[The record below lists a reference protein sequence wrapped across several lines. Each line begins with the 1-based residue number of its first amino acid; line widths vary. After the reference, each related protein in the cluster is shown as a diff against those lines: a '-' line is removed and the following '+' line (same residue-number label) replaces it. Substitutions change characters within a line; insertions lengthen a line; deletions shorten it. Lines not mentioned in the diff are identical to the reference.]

1 MNLHKTVENI
11 LHDDLNYPREL
22 SWEIDWGIIKEITDP
37 EDVELVQTTMTEPL
51 EGFIPLQNGNR
62 LYKVADNWRKRSG
75 YMVVDES
82 RNELAFW
89 HHPLLF

>member
-89 HHPLLF
+89 HHPFLF